1 MRQPLNEEF
10 RRMQKLAG
18 IITEVEKDNT
28 EKLPSKEEI
37 EKIKKESFKI
47 LQTPEFKEAIKQD
60 IANMSSEYFLK
71 SVQDS
76 KPLISEEE
84 TKINYNTFSN
94 AFDKAF
100 QTNEIRI
107 LGMAFGK
114 QNAEEKFEEYTVDG
128 RWKIA
133 LGMILAKLVTQ
144 GGNIDER
151 FLMYAALVTLGTYIG
166 NIFFKKSPEELKKI
180 KKKLDQ
186 EEAEEKKKEEDA
198 LKTQQEKEKE
208 LQKLAPD
215 FNKTRYGF

>member
-84 TKINYNTFSN
+84 IKINYNTFSN